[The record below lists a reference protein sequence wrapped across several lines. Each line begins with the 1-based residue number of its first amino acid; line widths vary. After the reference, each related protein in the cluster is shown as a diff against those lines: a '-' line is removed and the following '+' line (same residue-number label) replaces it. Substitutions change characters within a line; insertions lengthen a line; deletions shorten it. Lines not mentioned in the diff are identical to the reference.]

1 MGFFEFIQGIFGN
14 TTLVSNPVMGMALI
28 LGIIIGLR
36 IIVRLVSATLKLAS
50 VGLGVLLILWILS
63 GMV

>member
-1 MGFFEFIQGIFGN
+1 MGFFDFIQGIFGN
-14 TTLVSNPVMGMALI
+14 TTLISNPVMGMALI

-36 IIVRLVSATLKLAS
+36 VVVRIVSATIKLVS
-50 VGLGVLLILWILS
+50 VGFGVLLILWILS